1 MSWRVI
7 AARDLRAWLKDR
19 RRLAPTLIM
28 PVIMIL
34 VMYGAFHDVKP
45 RHVTVA
51 VLSHSS
57 DFDPIIDALK
67 SDHRMG
73 VVYVRS
79 IGEGKT
85 MVKDGRAT
93 VFVHVPNGFPSEKA
107 VVYYDPSDPMG
118 SSYVRGVIQRAW
130 AKRVSEEMKKT
141 VRELQAAF
149 RWTPAP
155 SPLPTS
161 GVLVNPFDFKAPVKG
176 LKYFDFLVPGLVV
189 LAATMGSIFGMGR
202 VMMEE
207 IETGVTYALF
217 AAPIRP
223 RDVVIGRFLNMSL
236 WGAVRCGIVLV
247 TALALGAK
255 VPHPFLLLCVGILS
269 AATMIGF
276 ALLMAS
282 LAGRSEVAEMLT
294 GALTLP
300 MMFLSGIFMPPSVMP
315 EWAYRIAQVNPMYY
329 MGDAARKAALLGYL
343 DPIDIVV
350 LTGFAAVFI
359 AAGAM
364 LYDRI
369 REHL

>member
-7 AARDLRAWLKDR
+7 AVRDLRAWLKDR

-28 PVIMIL
+28 PVITIL

-57 DFDPIIDALK
+57 DFDPVLDALK
-67 SDHRMG
+67 SDDRVG
-73 VVYVRS
+73 VVHVRS
-79 IGEGKT
+79 VDEGKT
-85 MVKDGRAT
+85 MVKEGRAV
-93 VFVHVPNGFPSEKA
+93 VFVYVPKGFPSDKA
-107 VVYYDPSDPMG
+107 TVYYDPSDPMG
-118 SSYVRGVIQRAW
+118 SNYVRGVIQRAW
-130 AKRVSEEMKKT
+130 VKRVSEEMKKV
-141 VRELQAAF
+141 VRDLQAAF
-149 RWTPAP
+149 RWMPAP
-155 SPLPTS
+155 QPPISRVP
-161 GVLVNPFDFKAPVKG
+161 GNPFDFEAPVKG

-189 LAATMGSIFGMGR
+189 LTATMGSIFGMGR

-255 VPHPFLLLCVGILS
+255 VPHPFLLLGVGILS
-269 AATMIGF
+269 TATMIGF

-294 GALTLP
+294 GALTTP

-315 EWAYRIAQVNPMYY
+315 EWAYEVARVNPMYY

-343 DPIDIVV
+343 DPVDIAVLVV
-350 LTGFAAVFI
+350 FATVFI
-359 AAGAM
+359 ATGAM

>member
-7 AARDLRAWLKDR
+7 AARDLRAWVKDR

-51 VLSHSS
+51 VLSRSP
-57 DFDPIIDALK
+57 DFDPVFDALK
-67 SDHRMG
+67 SDDRVG
-73 VVYVRS
+73 VVHVRS
-79 IGEGKT
+79 LDEGKT
-85 MVKDGRAT
+85 MVKEGRAT
-93 VFVHVPNGFPSEKA
+93 VFVYVPKGFPSEKA

-118 SSYVRGVIQRAW
+118 SNYVRGVIQRAW
-130 AKRVSEEMKKT
+130 AKHVSDKMRATLRK
-141 VRELQAAF
+141 LQAAF
-149 RWTPAP
+149 RWTPMPAP
-155 SPLPTS
+155 PLPNVF
-161 GVLVNPFDFKAPVKG
+161 GNPFDFEAPVKG

-189 LAATMGSIFGMGR
+189 IAATMGSIFGMGR
-202 VMMEE
+202 IMMEE

-236 WGAVRCGIVLV
+236 WGAVRCGIVLM

-255 VPHPFLLLCVGILS
+255 VPHPFLLLGVGILS
-269 AATMIGF
+269 AATMIGL

-294 GALTLP
+294 AAVTLP

-315 EWAYRIAQVNPMYY
+315 EWAYGLAKVNPMYY
-329 MGDAARKAALLGYL
+329 MGDAARKAALMEYL
-343 DPIDIVV
+343 DPVDIIII
-350 LTGFAAVFI
+350 TGFATVFI
-359 AAGAM
+359 VTGAM